1 MHRLATDLPRPQY
14 VRVLPPQS
22 AHTGAGTASGG
33 GSGGYGPAFGSIPDF
48 NEPPSGVRFADVRE
62 GTPAAKAGLK
72 AGDILVRFDGKNVQN
87 LMDFTVLLRQKKPGD
102 EVEVQVLRD
111 GKPVNVKVLL
121 TARK

>member
-1 MHRLATDLPRPQY
+1 MIEPSTSSTHCSRSSSG
-14 VRVLPPQS
+14 VGGGWS
-22 AHTGAGTASGG
+22 GGTASGG
-33 GSGGYGPAFGSIPDF
+33 GSAGYGPAFGSIPDF